1 MKINIPILLNNK
13 LIDINRNLFNINNII
28 YISIL
33 DLCNIL
39 QINKSTDINYNN
51 DTKYISIN
59 KNNNILLINDSM
71 ILFNNNNCSNNGY
84 IKVGG
89 ITYMP
94 IKLIVELY
102 NGIYIENENG
112 IYIDL

>member
-13 LIDINRNLFNINNII
+13 LIDINRNIFNINNIV

-51 DTKYISIN
+51 ETKYISIN

-71 ILFNNNNCSNNGY
+71 VLFNNINYSNNGC